1 MNVELKV
8 TPDKYLPYRYAG
20 ASGDFN
26 PIHIDRE
33 FAEQVGLPSTILHGL
48 WSMAQVA
55 RACTNAA
62 GGDPRSLKRLS
73 VQFRGMG
80 FPEQEV
86 AVTGSVKEEGERARG
101 DRRRGRPGRQPD
113 HPERRGRAGD
123 LLVGLRHNRG
133 VEITSRQ
140 RFLLHKVVEA
150 HRELDQPV
158 GSKWIA
164 EQDDVPWGPSTVRAE
179 LANLEEVGLL
189 EHPHTSAGRVPTDRG
204 YRVYVDEILAGRT
217 LPVPSKQFEL
227 TSMRREVDEAMRAT
241 SEQLSQ
247 VTNLL
252 ALVTAPP
259 IGTATIRRVEVLL
272 LQPQVAMVVII
283 TSTGGVTKRII
294 SYDTPVDPGLVDWAS
309 SYLNEALGGLDVGSR
324 MLQSRLMV
332 DGGAEQLFL
341 ATLAPAFTELED
353 TAGSTL
359 FMEGA
364 ARLLSEHRID
374 ELSQI
379 GALMEVL
386 EHRRALLGVLR
397 ESLAEPNV
405 YLKIGSEN
413 AAPALRSL
421 SLVAANY
428 GLARRNLGAVSVIG
442 PLRMDYPGAIIA
454 VRQAASE
461 LSRFVA
467 EVYDE

>member
-1 MNVELKV
+1 VAL
-8 TPDKYLPYRYAG
+8 TP
-20 ASGDFN
+20 
-26 PIHIDRE
+26 
-33 FAEQVGLPSTILHGL
+33 
-48 WSMAQVA
+48 
-55 RACTNAA
+55 
-62 GGDPRSLKRLS
+62 
-73 VQFRGMG
+73 
-80 FPEQEV
+80 
-86 AVTGSVKEEGERARG
+86 
-101 DRRRGRPGRQPD
+101 RQ
-113 HPERRGRAGD
+113 
-123 LLVGLRHNRG
+123 
-133 VEITSRQ
+133 T
-140 RFLLHKVVEA
+140 FLLRKLVEA
-150 HRELDQPV
+150 YRELDQPI

-164 EQDDVPWGPSTVRAE
+164 EQTDVPWGPSTVRAE
-179 LANLEEVGLL
+179 LAKLEESGLL

-204 YRVYVDEILAGRT
+204 YRIYVDEILAEGR
-217 LPVPSKQFEL
+217 LPVPRKPLEL
-227 TSMRREVDEAMRAT
+227 TTMRREVDEAMRAT

-259 IGTATIRRVEVLL
+259 IETATIRRVEVLL

-294 SYDTPVDPGLVDWAS
+294 SYESPVDPGLVDWAS

-324 MLQSRLMV
+324 MLQSRLTA
-332 DGGAEQLFL
+332 DGAGPEQDFL

-364 ARLLSEHRID
+364 ARLLSEHRLQ
-374 ELSQI
+374 ELSQV

-405 YLKIGSEN
+405 YLRIGSEN
-413 AAPALRSL
+413 AAPELRSL

-454 VRQAASE
+454 VRQAATE

>member
-1 MNVELKV
+1 VAL
-8 TPDKYLPYRYAG
+8 TP
-20 ASGDFN
+20 
-26 PIHIDRE
+26 
-33 FAEQVGLPSTILHGL
+33 
-48 WSMAQVA
+48 
-55 RACTNAA
+55 
-62 GGDPRSLKRLS
+62 
-73 VQFRGMG
+73 
-80 FPEQEV
+80 
-86 AVTGSVKEEGERARG
+86 
-101 DRRRGRPGRQPD
+101 RQ
-113 HPERRGRAGD
+113 
-123 LLVGLRHNRG
+123 
-133 VEITSRQ
+133 T
-140 RFLLHKVVEA
+140 FLLRKLVEA
-150 HRELDQPV
+150 HRELDQPI

-179 LANLEEVGLL
+179 LANLEDVGLL

-204 YRVYVDEILAGRT
+204 YRVYVDEIMAEGP
-217 LPVPSKQFEL
+217 LPVPRKPLEL
-227 TSMRREVDEAMRAT
+227 TTMRREVDEAMRAT

-259 IGTATIRRVEVLL
+259 IETATIRRVEVLL

-283 TSTGGVTKRII
+283 TSTGGVTKRVI
-294 SYDTPVDPGLVDWAS
+294 SYESPVDPGLVDWAS

-324 MLQSRLMV
+324 ALQARLAV
-332 DGGAEQLFL
+332 DGRAEQEFL

-353 TAGSTL
+353 TAESTL

-364 ARLLSEHRID
+364 ARLLSEHRLQ

-397 ESLAEPNV
+397 ESLFEPSV
-405 YLKIGSEN
+405 YLRIGSEN
-413 AAPALRSL
+413 AAPELRSM

-454 VRQAASE
+454 VRQAATE

>member
-1 MNVELKV
+1 MAL
-8 TPDKYLPYRYAG
+8 TP
-20 ASGDFN
+20 
-26 PIHIDRE
+26 
-33 FAEQVGLPSTILHGL
+33 
-48 WSMAQVA
+48 
-55 RACTNAA
+55 
-62 GGDPRSLKRLS
+62 
-73 VQFRGMG
+73 
-80 FPEQEV
+80 
-86 AVTGSVKEEGERARG
+86 
-101 DRRRGRPGRQPD
+101 RQ
-113 HPERRGRAGD
+113 
-123 LLVGLRHNRG
+123 
-133 VEITSRQ
+133 T
-140 RFLLHKVVEA
+140 FLLRKLVEA

-179 LANLEEVGLL
+179 LAKLEDVGLL
-189 EHPHTSAGRVPTDRG
+189 EHPHTSAGRIPTDRG
-204 YRVYVDEILAGRT
+204 YRVYVDELMTGGA
-217 LPVPSKQFEL
+217 LPVPRKPLEL
-227 TSMRREVDEAMRAT
+227 TTMRREVDEAMRAT

-259 IGTATIRRVEVLL
+259 IETATIRRVEVLL

-283 TSTGGVTKRII
+283 TSTGGVTKRVI
-294 SYDTPVDPGLVDWAS
+294 SYDTPVDSGLVDWAS

-324 MLQSRLMV
+324 ALQSRLQV
-332 DGGAEQLFL
+332 EGRAEQDFL
-341 ATLAPAFTELED
+341 RTLAPAFTQLED
-353 TAGSTL
+353 TAESTL

-364 ARLLSEHRID
+364 ARLLSEHRMQ
-374 ELSQI
+374 ELEQI
-379 GALMEVL
+379 GAIMEVL

-397 ESLAEPNV
+397 DSLSEPSV
-405 YLKIGSEN
+405 YLRIGSEN
-413 AAPALRSL
+413 QAPELRSL
-421 SLVAANY
+421 SMVAANY

>member
-1 MNVELKV
+1 MAL
-8 TPDKYLPYRYAG
+8 TP
-20 ASGDFN
+20 
-26 PIHIDRE
+26 
-33 FAEQVGLPSTILHGL
+33 
-48 WSMAQVA
+48 
-55 RACTNAA
+55 
-62 GGDPRSLKRLS
+62 
-73 VQFRGMG
+73 
-80 FPEQEV
+80 
-86 AVTGSVKEEGERARG
+86 
-101 DRRRGRPGRQPD
+101 RQ
-113 HPERRGRAGD
+113 
-123 LLVGLRHNRG
+123 
-133 VEITSRQ
+133 T
-140 RFLLHKVVEA
+140 FLLRKLVEA
-150 HRELDQPV
+150 HRQLDQPI

-164 EQDDVPWGPSTVRAE
+164 EQADVPWGPSTVRAE
-179 LANLEEVGLL
+179 LAKLEESGLL

-204 YRVYVDEILAGRT
+204 YRIYVDEILAAGK
-217 LPVPSKQFEL
+217 LPVPRKPLEL
-227 TSMRREVDEAMRAT
+227 TTMRREVDEAMRTT

-259 IGTATIRRVEVLL
+259 IETATIHRVEVLL
-272 LQPQVAMVVII
+272 LQPQVAMVVVI

-294 SYDTPVDPGLVDWAS
+294 SYDAPVDPGLVDWAS

-324 MLQSRLMV
+324 ILQSRLDV
-332 DGGAEQLFL
+332 PDGRAERDFL

-353 TAGSTL
+353 TAESTL
-359 FMEGA
+359 FMDGA
-364 ARLLSEHRID
+364 ARLLAEHRVE

-397 ESLAEPNV
+397 QSLSEPNV
-405 YLKIGSEN
+405 YLRIGSEN
-413 AAPALRSL
+413 AAPELRTL

-454 VRQAASE
+454 VRQAANE